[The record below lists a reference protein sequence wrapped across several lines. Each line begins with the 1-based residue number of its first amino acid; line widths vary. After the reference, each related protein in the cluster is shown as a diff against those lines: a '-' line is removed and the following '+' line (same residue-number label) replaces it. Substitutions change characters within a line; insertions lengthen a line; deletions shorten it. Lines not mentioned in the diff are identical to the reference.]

1 MAHAKTRFLT
11 LLGHGLTL
19 PLGYTLL
26 GQDRQ
31 TDQFAV
37 DFQKHLRVAEAFLVV
52 EQLFL
57 AQALEVFYIW
67 RSGAEEERAGDDVV
81 EISIFIPERPVEW
94 KAVQFS
100 LFVADQ
106 SNRLFKGID
115 GLNVTANDLSRGSL
129 RSRLR

>member
-1 MAHAKTRFLT
+1 MRLFF
-11 LLGHGLTL
+11 
-19 PLGYTLL
+19 PVSFGYTLL
-26 GQDRQ
+26 RQDRQ

-37 DFQKHLRVAEAFLVV
+37 DVQEHLWAVKTFFIVD
-52 EQLFL
+52 QLFL
-57 AQALEVFYIW
+57 AEALEVFCIR